1 MKNIKIKFDK
11 KKLSSNIKQISLNWS
26 LSFLKKKIKNNINL
40 KLEKKNNIKTIKCV
54 LIDSRS
60 KIFVKFNNLVNLPK
74 KEESYA
80 IIPLDKQFDKII
92 IYGAD
97 TRGIIYAITEL
108 ADRIENLLSRKKLLD
123 NIFSKT
129 IESPKTSIRSISKC
143 FESNVEDLKWFNDK
157 KMWVEYL
164 DMLITNRFN
173 RLTFTVGMQY
183 NYPYGNEFIKDV
195 YLYCAYPFL
204 IKPKNYKIYAEG
216 LSIKERSNNL
226 KILKFIS
233 NEASKRGLEF
243 QLAIWTQRYD
253 FHDAPNANYQIKN
266 IPKKYA
272 EYCRD
277 SLELILKKCPSI
289 SGLTLRVHVECGIEE
304 RNYKFWETYFEAIQ
318 KIKRNINLDL
328 HAKGIDQ
335 KLINIALNAS
345 SNVSISPKYTAEH
358 MGLPYH
364 QASIRKQEMP
374 PKKIVDKKWTFSE
387 GKRKFLRY
395 SYGDL
400 LTKNRKYEI
409 LYRIWP
415 GTQRV
420 LIWGDPD
427 LARGYGQHST
437 FCNSLGVELCEPL
450 SFKGRMGT
458 GIQNGR
464 FNYLSKNLRTTYDW
478 QKYIYTYKVWGRCTY
493 NYKSNNLNFSRY
505 YSKLFG
511 NSADDLINA
520 LSYASK
526 ILPLFTLV
534 HGVSASNNSY
544 WPEIYEN
551 MSIVE
556 KAPHLPY
563 SYDLQKPSRFGMA
576 TSQDPQLIMSPI
588 ELANCIHKK
597 ISINRYSP
605 ITMSNWFADY
615 ANKAKKFLSRGLKNY
630 KQSNNPEFKR
640 LEIDIKIL
648 STMGKFF
655 SYKIKSA
662 CYWELFLKQKNYELG
677 FRAVRFYEKACK
689 AWSETA
695 EISKKYYLKDL
706 TYGPQSWLRGRWD
719 DRLPAIKEDV
729 IKMKN
734 ILRKSI
740 VKKTKLTNNNKILEI
755 KNNQKFKIEH
765 KIYKNNN
772 GELVIKLK
780 QNKKSKDKLL
790 LNYRH
795 VNQSEKWKRRNF
807 SNDEMFFAKISKKY
821 VLSEY
826 PIQYYFEFIKD
837 KYSSFCPGIDKKLGN
852 QPYFI
857 FND

>member
-1 MKNIKIKFDK
+1 MKKIIIKLDK
-11 KKLSSNIKQISLNWS
+11 KKLSLKINKISIKWA
-26 LSFLKKKIKNNINL
+26 FGYLKKKIDSNILL
-40 KLEKKNNIKTIKCV
+40 KTNKTISLNCI
-54 LIDSRS
+54 LIDRDCLNSRNFFYL
-60 KIFVKFNNLVNLPK
+60 KNLPIE
-74 KEESYA
+74 KESFA
-80 IIPLDKQFDKII
+80 IIPVEGKLNQVIL
-92 IYGAD
+92 YGSD
-97 TRGIIYAITEL
+97 TRGLVYAITEL
-108 ADRIENLLSRKKLLD
+108 ADRIENITSGK
-123 NIFSKT
+123 NILNEIIFKT
-129 IESPKTSIRSISKC
+129 IESPKTKIRSISKC
-143 FESNVEDLKWFNDK
+143 FESDVEDLSWFNDK
-157 KMWVEYL
+157 KMWSEYL

-216 LSIKERSNNL
+216 LSANERSNNL

-233 NEASKRGLEF
+233 DEALKRGLEF

-253 FHDAPNANYQIKN
+253 FDNAPNANYQIKN
-266 IPKKYA
+266 IPKNYA

-277 SLELILKKCPSI
+277 SLELILKKCPGI
-289 SGLTLRVHVECGIEE
+289 SGLTLRVHVECGIAE
-304 RNYKFWETYFEAIQ
+304 RNYKFWKIYFEAIQ
-318 KIKRNINLDL
+318 NIKRNINLDL

-374 PKKIVDKKWTFSE
+374 PKKEVDKKWTFSE

-400 LTKNRKYEI
+400 LKKNKKYGI

-458 GIQNGR
+458 GIKGGR
-464 FNYLSKNLRTTYDW
+464 FNYLSANLRTKYDW

-493 NYKSNNLNFSRY
+493 NHKSNDHNFSRY
-505 YSKLFG
+505 YNKLFG
-511 NSADDLINA
+511 NSSDDLINA

-526 ILPLFTLV
+526 ILPFFTLV

-556 KAPHLPY
+556 RAPHLPY
-563 SYDLQKPSRFGMA
+563 SYDLHKPSRLGMA

-597 ISINRYSP
+597 IIINRYSP
-605 ITMSNWFADY
+605 ITMSNWFGSY
-615 ANKAKKFLSRGLKNY
+615 ANKAKFFLSKAIKNY
-630 KQSNNPEFKR
+630 KQLDNPEFKR

-648 STMGKFF
+648 SAMGNFF
-655 SYKIKSA
+655 SFKIKSA
-662 CYWELFLKQKNYELG
+662 CYWELFLKQKNFKWGIRSVQL
-677 FRAVRFYEKACK
+677 YEKASK
-689 AWSETA
+689 AWAETA

-719 DRLPAIKEDV
+719 DRLPAIKED
-729 IKMKN
+729 ILKMKN
-734 ILRKSI
+734 IL
-740 VKKTKLTNNNKILEI
+740 KKNNIKETRMKNTCKLLEI
-755 KNNQKFKIEH
+755 KNNQQFKIKH
-765 KIYKNNN
+765 IIYKNNK
-772 GELVIKLK
+772 GELIVELK
-780 QNKKSKDKLL
+780 KNKKFIDKLI

-795 VNQSEKWKRRNF
+795 VNQSVKWKKKKIINRNI
-807 SNDEMFFAKISKKY
+807 FFVKISKAY
-821 VLSEY
+821 TDNDY
-826 PIQYYFEFIKD
+826 PIQYYFEFIEGE
-837 KYSSFCPGIDKKLGN
+837 YSSFCPGIDRKLGN
-852 QPYFI
+852 QPYFLYK
-857 FND
+857 D